1 MICTSIQGKTL
12 EEILEILESG
22 EVEMAEIRLDLCD
35 LDEEE
40 IEELFT
46 QSDVPLIATCRI
58 ATLAQRVAAEGDPL
72 DDAGRVLSEQGLYAS
87 QPRKGRNPAEEL
99 AENQL
104 LKAIEA
110 GAKYVD
116 LEVEA
121 PPMMGRKIR
130 QACQEY
136 GTMLIR
142 SFHDFEGTPPEA
154 TLLSLLDK
162 GRRFGGEVVK
172 IVTTA
177 TCKADADRVM
187 ALYREA
193 VPGTL
198 VAFCMGPEGRE
209 SRLEALK
216 QGAPFTYA
224 CLTAEEATAPGQWT
238 TAEMDE
244 AVYGHFRFIGMDETL
259 EMPAS
264 KSFAQRAIVAA
275 ALAQGTSHLTGYSPC
290 GDNESALAAARK
302 LGARVTVKGSELE
315 ITGIGAFEKC
325 LTISEMPV
333 GESGF
338 LTRMLI
344 PVLSV
349 VADGPVRVTGEKT
362 LLGRPLAGAHDIM
375 ASFGVRLIPEI
386 SPLAPLGR
394 NDKEGSGRN
403 DKDCSVISSEVE
415 KSHVARKSDCYI
427 PLTVKG
433 PLVPGRADVSGKG
446 GSQLISGLLAA
457 LPLAGNRS
465 TVYVHDPRSIPYMFI
480 TVDVLRKF
488 GIEIGSEMEGGDD
501 FLQTQD
507 WTLCTGLTFKM
518 RGQQH
523 YRAADFR
530 IEGDWSGAANFLVA
544 GAIFGDVEVE
554 GLDTQSLQADIS
566 IMDILMDAGAS
577 MSQLEGDTPTTGPIH
592 VARAPLCTFETDLN
606 NCPDL
611 FPIVAVLAAF
621 CPGENRIRGVERL
634 RHKETD
640 RAAAIVDML
649 TQMGVPVQVDEDEM
663 TIEGM
668 ALPQRL
674 LSGNLLKGGRY
685 TSHGDY
691 RMVMAL
697 KVAALGADGPVD
709 IDDTACVAKSFPGF
723 NDLFDKL

>member
-58 ATLAQRVAAEGDPL
+58 ASLAQRVAAEGDLL
-72 DDAGRVLSEQGLYAS
+72 DDAGKVLSEQGLYAS

-154 TLLSLLDK
+154 TLLSLLEK

-193 VPGTL
+193 EPGTL

-238 TAEMDE
+238 AAEMDE
-244 AVYGHFRFIGMDETL
+244 AVYGNFRFIGTDETL

-315 ITGIGAFEKC
+315 ITGIGAFENC
-325 LTISEMPV
+325 LSISEMPV

-375 ASFGVRLIPEI
+375 ASFGVRLVPENIPEE
-386 SPLAPLGR
+386 SRKG
-394 NDKEGSGRN
+394 
-403 DKDCSVISSEVE
+403 DCF
-415 KSHVARKSDCYI
+415 I

-592 VARAPLCTFETDLN
+592 VARAPLCAFETDLN

-621 CPGENRIRGVERL
+621 CPGESRIRGVERL

-674 LSGNLLKGGRY
+674 LTGNLLKGGRY
-685 TSHGDY
+685 TSHADH

-697 KVAALGADGPVD
+697 KVAALGADGPVE

>member
-58 ATLAQRVAAEGDPL
+58 ASLAQRVAAEGDLL
-72 DDAGRVLSEQGLYAS
+72 DDAGKVLSEQGLYAS

-154 TLLSLLDK
+154 TLLSLLEK

-193 VPGTL
+193 EPGTL

-238 TAEMDE
+238 AAEMDE
-244 AVYGHFRFIGMDETL
+244 AVYGNFRFIGTDETL

-315 ITGIGAFEKC
+315 ITGIGAFENC
-325 LTISEMPV
+325 LSISEMPV

-375 ASFGVRLIPEI
+375 ASFGVRLIPENI
-386 SPLAPLGR
+386 PEESRKG
-394 NDKEGSGRN
+394 
-403 DKDCSVISSEVE
+403 DCF
-415 KSHVARKSDCYI
+415 I

-592 VARAPLCTFETDLN
+592 VARAPLCAFETDLN

-621 CPGENRIRGVERL
+621 CPGESRIRGVERL

-674 LSGNLLKGGRY
+674 LTGNLLKGGRY
-685 TSHGDY
+685 TSHADH

-697 KVAALGADGPVD
+697 KVAALGADGPVE